1 MELRAKALATLVLI
15 IVASGTA
22 IFLFAFQS
30 TRNNPVVLVEGGYIT
45 SQDSELV
52 TIRAMGLG
60 KHNSGMGE

>member
-1 MELRAKALATLVLI
+1 MELQAKALAALVLI

-30 TRNNPVVLVEGGYIT
+30 ARNNPVVFVEGGYIN

-52 TIRAMGLG
+52 TVRQWD
-60 KHNSGMGE
+60 